1 LCIYF
6 LLILF
11 KFWVWIRKR
20 GGPNNVV
27 WGYVS
32 CRRRCFMDNFRLA
45 RQNRRTVS
53 SLDAIYSST
62 TDGRTDGKILF
73 LFFLELASNTC
84 APCHRQISCD
94 GKKKSWFSSVCLFG
108 CVCVGTIETSSS
120 SPIKLPCGIGLY
132 ADTSTHTHTCNYRP
146 FCVCVWCLPAPSE
159 NRLVAGTLWVSL
171 LRCSPASFCF
181 SYRRPLLGG
190 WMESWVNMIEKM
202 FIFSDGD
209 DDIVRQLKT
218 NAID

>member
-62 TDGRTDGKILF
+62 TDGRGNSLF
-73 LFFLELASNTC
+73 IFLGAGQQHLRAVSQTNKLRRE
-84 APCHRQISCD
+84 
-94 GKKKSWFSSVCLFG
+94 KKKLILLCLFVWL
-108 CVCVGTIETSSS
+108 CVCRHNRDIIIITHKVTLWHWSIRRHQH
-120 SPIKLPCGIGLY
+120 
-132 ADTSTHTHTCNYRP
+132 THTH
-146 FCVCVWCLPAPSE
+146 L
-159 NRLVAGTLWVSL
+159 
-171 LRCSPASFCF
+171 
-181 SYRRPLLGG
+181 
-190 WMESWVNMIEKM
+190 
-202 FIFSDGD
+202 
-209 DDIVRQLKT
+209 
-218 NAID
+218 

>member
-62 TDGRTDGKILF
+62 TDGRTDGR
-73 LFFLELASNTC
+73 T
-84 APCHRQISCD
+84 
-94 GKKKSWFSSVCLFG
+94 GKFSFYFSWS
-108 CVCVGTIETSSS
+108 
-120 SPIKLPCGIGLY
+120 
-132 ADTSTHTHTCNYRP
+132 
-146 FCVCVWCLPAPSE
+146 WPA
-159 NRLVAGTLWVSL
+159 T
-171 LRCSPASFCF
+171 PA
-181 SYRRPLLGG
+181 RR
-190 WMESWVNMIEKM
+190 VTDK
-202 FIFSDGD
+202 
-209 DDIVRQLKT
+209 
-218 NAID
+218 